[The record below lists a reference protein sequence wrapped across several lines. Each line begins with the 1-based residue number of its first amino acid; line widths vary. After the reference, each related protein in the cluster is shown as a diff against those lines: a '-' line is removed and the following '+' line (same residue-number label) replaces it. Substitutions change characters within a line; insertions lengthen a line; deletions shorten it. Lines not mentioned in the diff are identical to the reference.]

1 MKFMND
7 SWVRET
13 SSMFNFPSSQHSS
26 SPALLGPIPGQCFMG
41 LLAPVS
47 TEY

>member
-1 MKFMND
+1 MKFTDD
-7 SWVRET
+7 SWGRET
-13 SSMFNFPSSQHSS
+13 SSMLNFPSSQHSS
-26 SPALLGPIPGQCFMG
+26 SPALLGPIPGQCFMV